1 MVKAVLYY
9 FSLVHKHDEN
19 EEKKK
24 GKINRSGLRAKKLA
38 RNSSA
43 IGVPKCS
50 SDSMLSSRYKNGKD
64 LMPSSRYKANSR
76 YVSIEAYPFA
86 LPCGERIE
94 GERID
99 ACSRAVSACW
109 YSLNFRLEKIDFC
122 LVSCTPLEG
131 PPKPSLRWARCLTT
145 GSVYFVFHCNN
156 QLLLHFS
163 IIGAGNN
170 GLTSRPNESFVG
182 GSSCVVRSFD
192 GEFGSL
198 RRYHRYGTQ
207 GTAGKAECDTWRVSP
222 EHLARPIS

>member
-1 MVKAVLYY
+1 M
-9 FSLVHKHDEN
+9 
-19 EEKKK
+19 
-24 GKINRSGLRAKKLA
+24 LR
-38 RNSSA
+38 
-43 IGVPKCS
+43 
-50 SDSMLSSRYKNGKD
+50 
-64 LMPSSRYKANSR
+64 SRYKANSR

-99 ACSRAVSACW
+99 ECSRAVSACW
-109 YSLNFRLEKIDFC
+109 YGLNFRLEKNDFC
-122 LVSCTPLEG
+122 LASCTPLEA

-145 GSVYFVFHCNN
+145 GSIYFVFHCNN

-198 RRYHRYGTQ
+198 RRYHRYSTQ
-207 GTAGKAECDTWRVSP
+207 GTAGKAECDTRRVLP
-222 EHLARPIS
+222 EHLASCTGIAVQPAVKVLGPWRTPRTKLKKCRAAQDLPRANSRVSHAKK